1 MILPHGHPP
10 DLRWS
15 LWDARL
21 LRSASTSWSYDAVS
35 RPQPADRPAFPSEH
49 MEKACWGHRKNSKL
63 VNKTADTKK
72 QKEQCLC
79 VSFININGEATSLT
93 GQTPVVYTEEQ
104 VEKIVEIIL
113 RKLSPQAPAAVHLDN
128 SISQQTLPGTKMTLS
143 VSETAEMIG
152 ISKPKVYDLL
162 REGKLP
168 SIHVGKKIVIP
179 KQAVIDWLSG
189 GVSNGEETC

>member
-1 MILPHGHPP
+1 M
-10 DLRWS
+10 
-15 LWDARL
+15 
-21 LRSASTSWSYDAVS
+21 
-35 RPQPADRPAFPSEH
+35 
-49 MEKACWGHRKNSKL
+49 
-63 VNKTADTKK
+63 
-72 QKEQCLC
+72 
-79 VSFININGEATSLT
+79 T

-104 VEKIVEIIL
+104 VEKIVEMIL

>member
-1 MILPHGHPP
+1 
-10 DLRWS
+10 
-15 LWDARL
+15 
-21 LRSASTSWSYDAVS
+21 
-35 RPQPADRPAFPSEH
+35 
-49 MEKACWGHRKNSKL
+49 
-63 VNKTADTKK
+63 
-72 QKEQCLC
+72 
-79 VSFININGEATSLT
+79 
-93 GQTPVVYTEEQ
+93 
-104 VEKIVEIIL
+104 
-113 RKLSPQAPAAVHLDN
+113 
-128 SISQQTLPGTKMTLS
+128 MTLS